1 MIYMLILFFSYIFIY
16 QIYFN
21 YLVEEF
27 TQKDIDNLT
36 TNLKELK
43 TQVDVVTRDT
53 TLLNKINT
61 LNQNVI
67 DIKADITNNINPSI
81 QKFLVLEPTITDI
94 IKQSETLDI
103 MTNVNSNDDDTE

>member
-21 YLVEEF
+21 YLVEGF
-27 TQKDIDNLT
+27 TQTDIDNIT

-67 DIKADITNNINPSI
+67 DIKADITNNIKPPI
-81 QKFLVLEPTITDI
+81 QRFLLLEPIITDI
-94 IKQSETLDI
+94 IEQSETLDI
-103 MTNVNSNDDDTE
+103 MSNVNSNDDTAV